1 MSAMLDTLGY
11 IAGTLTT
18 VAFVPQVVR
27 ILRVRR
33 ADDLSWWTFGTFTL
47 GVVLW
52 LAYGLELGA
61 EPIIVANVVM
71 LALALSIL
79 LLKWRYRSAA
89 PPRATAAR
97 EPRA

>member
-1 MSAMLDTLGY
+1 MSAWIDTLGY

-33 ADDLSWWTFGTFTL
+33 AEDLSWWTFGTFTL

-61 EPIIVANVVM
+61 APIIVANIVM

-79 LLKWRYRSAA
+79 LLKWRYRPRGTVAG
-89 PPRATAAR
+89 PRAAGGR
-97 EPRA
+97 R